1 MKRKQS
7 GISAEKNQY
16 TLPDNQWYV
25 RLIVST
31 EDGRRDNGNSL
42 GRLLDSH
49 QGKDSHDLA
58 EMAPPPSPMGDRY
71 LSIVFPHP
79 EWGGDM
85 PDYGSDFHAVP
96 ADLSK
101 TDVWNFEVRTHTPGI
116 KAELSWEGP
125 PTVLGSSRLKEA
137 GTGKILVE
145 DCAATPLSGS
155 TWGRAKEQSQQPQ
168 QERKNDCADSVLCS
182 G

>member
-125 PTVLGSSRLKEA
+125 PTVLGSSRLKDA

-155 TWGRAKEQSQQPQ
+155 TWGRAKEQS
-168 QERKNDCADSVLCS
+168 
-182 G
+182 